1 MNGLQEV
8 ETRKY
13 TKPPQMP
20 GLPALGSAL
29 ELMRSPLA
37 FFVRGYHE
45 LGSVYRV
52 RAANRDLYVLAG
64 RQANLFMTQKGD
76 GVLHSHELFGDFAR
90 ELETEI
96 FLVAMDGAPHRHL
109 RGEMRDGY
117 AREAYMRYLPE
128 MGALIQNTARA
139 WRVGETIPATRML
152 QRLVSRQLSQA
163 IANFDAE
170 PYFDALSVFLNT
182 IMNAAVLK
190 TWPRIMLKNPR
201 YVRAKRRVMDMARE
215 ILRRHRE
222 EPVAGRAPDLIDD
235 LLHATTIDGK
245 PLSEAALIAA
255 TVGPMIA
262 GIDTAANTL
271 SFLLYSLLKN
281 PDVLARVQS
290 EVQRVPAAEYPTFA
304 ELKAMRA
311 LHGAAL
317 ETLRLYPVAFAV
329 PRMSVAEF
337 EFDGYVVPKNQ
348 EVFVA
353 SGVTHYLP
361 EFFPEPYQF
370 DIDRYDA
377 PRQEQRKAGVFVP
390 YGLGAHTCLGAGMAE
405 LIIMFTTAML
415 LRTVELTLAP
425 SDYVLRVR
433 NMPLPR
439 PDNRFGLRVMA
450 LKNGGAQ

>member
-1 MNGLQEV
+1 MSARQEL
-8 ETRKY
+8 EIKNY
-13 TKPPQMP
+13 TKPPLRP
-20 GLPALGSAL
+20 GLPVVGSAL
-29 ELMRSPLA
+29 DLMRDPLA

-45 LGSVYRV
+45 SGSVYRV

-128 MGALIQNTARA
+128 MGALIQQRARA
-139 WRVGETIPATRML
+139 WRVGATIPVTRAF
-152 QRLVSRQLSQA
+152 QRLVSRQLAQA

-170 PYFDALSVFLNT
+170 PYFDDLALFLNT

-190 TWPRIMLKNPR
+190 TCPRFMLKNPR
-201 YVRAKRRVMDMARE
+201 YVRAKLRVMDMARE
-215 ILRRHRE
+215 ILRRHRA

-235 LLHATTIDGK
+235 LLHATTLDGK

-271 SFLLYSLLKN
+271 SFLWYALLKN
-281 PDVLARVQS
+281 PDIMARVRA
-290 EVQRVPAAEYPTFA
+290 EVDRVPPKQYPTFA
-304 ELKAMRA
+304 ELKELRA

-317 ETLRLYPVAFAV
+317 ETLRMYPVAFAV
-329 PRMSVAEF
+329 PRWSVAEF
-337 EFDGYVVPKNQ
+337 EFDGYVVPKNH

-361 EFFPEPYQF
+361 EFFPEPYKF

-377 PRQEQRKAGVFVP
+377 PRQEQRKAGAFVP

-405 LIIMFTTAML
+405 LIIMFTTAVL
-415 LRTVELTLAP
+415 LRTVEVALAP
-425 SDYVLRVR
+425 SDYVLNVR

-439 PDNRFGLRVMA
+439 PDNRFGLRVTA
-450 LKNGGAQ
+450 LR